1 MEETQK
7 ASNKTSE
14 LNETSNETIV
24 EGSVGTFQGK
34 KGKFVA
40 YFIPDDEPE
49 NLISVS
55 LYQIPSVSTPNSASS
70 TPGCSKSPSFSF
82 KEVMLKRLD
91 DVQNSHVHQ
100 QKPSGKQKKV
110 NPYR

>member
-40 YFIPDDEPE
+40 YFIPDDEPD

-55 LYQIPSVSTPNSASS
+55 LYQISSVIFVS
-70 TPGCSKSPSFSF
+70 CC
-82 KEVMLKRLD
+82 
-91 DVQNSHVHQ
+91 Q
-100 QKPSGKQKKV
+100 
-110 NPYR
+110 